1 MNKTTRILIM
11 SLLTI
16 SLFAV
21 LPVFAGGKTETSDQI
36 GELEAGPSNTMKP
49 KPAAAPRGWT
59 GESGA
64 TAVFAGGCF
73 WGVEAVFERL
83 QGVNDVVS
91 GYSGG
96 DAETAKYQTVGTGT
110 TGHAEAVYI
119 DFNPDEIS
127 YETLLEVF
135 FTVAHDPT
143 QLGYQGPDVGSEYR
157 SVIFYTDDAQR
168 TAIERSIEKIEQ
180 SGLYKDEVV
189 TEIVPLDAFYPAED
203 YHQDFIKHNPNV
215 PYVVYWDLPKLKHL
229 EEAYPE
235 LITAAE

>member
-1 MNKTTRILIM
+1 M
-11 SLLTI
+11 
-16 SLFAV
+16 
-21 LPVFAGGKTETSDQI
+21 
-36 GELEAGPSNTMKP
+36 
-49 KPAAAPRGWT
+49 
-59 GESGA
+59 
-64 TAVFAGGCF
+64 
-73 WGVEAVFERL
+73 
-83 QGVNDVVS
+83 
-91 GYSGG
+91 
-96 DAETAKYQTVGTGT
+96 
-110 TGHAEAVYI
+110 
-119 DFNPDEIS
+119 
-127 YETLLEVF
+127 
-135 FTVAHDPT
+135 
-143 QLGYQGPDVGSEYR
+143 GSEYR